1 MSSSN
6 LVGQRQKPRFSA
18 AITTPGYK
26 QLINNTLGDPEIARR
41 FVASITSAVAVNP
54 ALQDCDAGTILA
66 GGLLGETLGLSP
78 SPQLGHFYLVPFDCK
93 VKDANGKVVYLR
105 DKDGNILKDQDGKW
119 IAKTEK
125 KAQFVL
131 GYKGYYQLAV
141 KGDTYRKIGVVT
153 LKEGEFQHFDP
164 LKEDIKYTLI
174 DDFDQREETPAMGYS
189 SFFETVGGLSK
200 VLYWSKK
207 KMLAHADKYSP
218 AFSARMYQK
227 IQDNQIPKDELWK
240 YSSFWYKN
248 FDIMAEKTMMRQLLG
263 KWGIVT
269 PKLQTAY
276 EKDDSIIAIN
286 ENHEFVALPP
296 EIEASAPDE
305 TDAPVIYEMPEE
317 KEPAEA
323 GASRKPKKV
332 DMDAL

>member
-1 MSSSN
+1 
-6 LVGQRQKPRFSA
+6 
-18 AITTPGYK
+18 
-26 QLINNTLGDPEIARR
+26 
-41 FVASITSAVAVNP
+41 
-54 ALQDCDAGTILA
+54 
-66 GGLLGETLGLSP
+66 
-78 SPQLGHFYLVPFDCK
+78 
-93 VKDANGKVVYLR
+93 
-105 DKDGNILKDQDGKW
+105 
-119 IAKTEK
+119 
-125 KAQFVL
+125 
-131 GYKGYYQLAV
+131 
-141 KGDTYRKIGVVT
+141 
-153 LKEGEFQHFDP
+153 
-164 LKEDIKYTLI
+164 
-174 DDFDQREETPAMGYS
+174 MGYS

-227 IQDNQIPKDELWK
+227 IQNNQIPKDELWK

-248 FDIMAEKTMMRQLLG
+248 FDLMAEKTMMRQLLG

-296 EIEASAPDE
+296 EIEAPAPDE